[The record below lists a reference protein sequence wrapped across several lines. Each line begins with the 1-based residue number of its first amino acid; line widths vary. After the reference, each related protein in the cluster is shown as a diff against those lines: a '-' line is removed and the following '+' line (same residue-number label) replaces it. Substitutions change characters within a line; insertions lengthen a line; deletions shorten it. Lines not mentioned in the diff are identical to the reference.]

1 MAEVSDRGDIAT
13 PPRLSTKDLGVGMQA
28 LKRLRES
35 TSELVDVTPA
45 AAPEDFRTTSTDTIL
60 TTGLLIDTHFSAS
73 RFDRTPAHIARGGMD
88 HYMLSMYVDGEAE
101 FTAGRRVA
109 TVRAGDLVLIDMAQ
123 ANRTDMTAGRSGAV
137 HTVSLVLPR
146 ALLAPLLGAPDSVSA
161 SLLSRESPAGR
172 LAGERLFSLRREG
185 AQLSAGDAAAAVDGV
200 AGLVA
205 EAVGSAREAEVAVA
219 HTSRR
224 FLVAAIKSYIEKNL
238 LSEAVAVPAL
248 CRRFGVSRATLYRL
262 FESDGG
268 LAHYVQ
274 DRRLHHA
281 FMQLISPPGR
291 QARLIDFALD
301 YHFSSDNTFIRA
313 FRHRFALTPGDV
325 RELAAGR
332 ARTEGTGFGFEPE
345 ALAWIDRVV
354 GTQ

>member
-1 MAEVSDRGDIAT
+1 MAEVSDRGMAT
-13 PPRLSTKDLGVGMQA
+13 APRVSTKDLGVGMQA

-35 TSELVDVTPA
+35 VSELVDVTPA

-101 FTAGRRVA
+101 FATGRRVV

-123 ANRTDMTAGRSGAV
+123 ANRTDMTAGRSGVV
-137 HTVSLVLPR
+137 HTVSLVMPR

-161 SLLSRESPAGR
+161 SLLSRDSPAGR
-172 LAGERLFSLRREG
+172 LVGERLFSLRREG
-185 AQLSAGDAAAAVDGV
+185 AWLSAGDAAAAVDGV

-205 EAVGSAREAEVAVA
+205 EAVGPAREAEVAVA

-248 CRRFGVSRATLYRL
+248 CRRFGISRATLYRL
-262 FESDGG
+262 FDSDGG

-274 DRRLHHA
+274 DRRLHRA
-281 FMQLISPPGR
+281 FMQLISPAGR

-301 YHFSSDNTFIRA
+301 YQFSSDNTFIRA
-313 FRHRFALTPGDV
+313 FRHRFALTPGDA
-325 RELAAGR
+325 RELAASR
-332 ARTEGTGFGFEPE
+332 ARTEGNGFGFEPE

-354 GTQ
+354 GNQ

>member
-1 MAEVSDRGDIAT
+1 MAEVSDRGVAA
-13 PPRLSTKDLGVGMQA
+13 PPRVSTKDLGVGMQA

-35 TSELVDVTPA
+35 TAELVDVTPA

-60 TTGLLIDTHFSAS
+60 TTGLLIDTRFSAS

-101 FTAGRRVA
+101 FATGRRVA
-109 TVRAGDLVLIDMAQ
+109 TVRAGDVILIDMAR
-123 ANRTDMTAGRSGAV
+123 ANRTDMAAGRSGAV

-146 ALLAPLLGAPDSVSA
+146 VLLAPLLGAPDSASA
-161 SLLSRESPAGR
+161 SLLSRESPSGR
-172 LAGERLFSLRREG
+172 LIGEHLFSLRREG
-185 AQLSAGDAAAAVDGV
+185 ARLSAGDAAAAVDGV

-205 EAVGSAREAEVAVA
+205 EAVGPAREAGLAVA
-219 HTSRR
+219 HASRR
-224 FLVAAIKSYIEKNL
+224 ALLAAIKSYIEKTL

-248 CRRFGVSRATLYRL
+248 CRRFRVSRATLYRL

-274 DRRLHHA
+274 DRRLHRA
-281 FMQLISPPGR
+281 FMQLISPAGR

-313 FRHRFALTPGDV
+313 FRHRFALTPGEV

-332 ARTEGTGFGFEPE
+332 ARTEGAGFGFEPE
-345 ALAWIDRVV
+345 AIAWIDRVI
-354 GTQ
+354 GNQ